1 MNIEM
6 KRKEIRRK
14 YGRNRR
20 RSRLPAAV
28 ILTVLAAG
36 GIIWGAGRL
45 VGGDGVRPI
54 GAGTSLV
61 MEYAKQEID
70 LSGLHS
76 RAGIIVRL
84 SDGEVIAET
93 QRDERIYPASL
104 TKIMTCLL
112 AIENIDDLEAE
123 IRLPEEIFP
132 ELYAENAS
140 MAGFLPG
147 EHVKIIDLLYGI
159 ILPSGGEC
167 STAAAGYASGS
178 EEAFVELMNEKAQE
192 LGMKN
197 THFENSTGL
206 HDENHYSTVGD
217 LALLLQYAVKNE
229 TFEEIFCSREHFV
242 ESTDGHP
249 EGLMMRNSMFKLRDD
264 WTVENGE
271 IRGGKTGFTDEAG
284 LCLASEAMIGNE
296 KYIAVT
302 TGAEGNHSTEP
313 YHVLDAFYLYGQ
325 LDNRWKVRT
334 DE

>member
-1 MNIEM
+1 MRPGLWQILIVVLIIALVFGAKKIPEIARALGRSSGEF
-6 KRKEIRRK
+6 KKGLKE
-14 YGRNRR
+14 GN
-20 RSRLPAAV
+20 
-28 ILTVLAAG
+28 
-36 GIIWGAGRL
+36 
-45 VGGDGVRPI
+45 
-54 GAGTSLV
+54 
-61 MEYAKQEID
+61 Q
-70 LSGLHS
+70 
-76 RAGIIVRL
+76 
-84 SDGEVIAET
+84 
-93 QRDERIYPASL
+93 
-104 TKIMTCLL
+104 
-112 AIENIDDLEAE
+112 
-123 IRLPEEIFP
+123 
-132 ELYAENAS
+132 
-140 MAGFLPG
+140 
-147 EHVKIIDLLYGI
+147 
-159 ILPSGGEC
+159 
-167 STAAAGYASGS
+167 AAA
-178 EEAFVELMNEKAQE
+178 EKAQE

-302 TGAEGNHSTEP
+302 AGAEGNHSTEP